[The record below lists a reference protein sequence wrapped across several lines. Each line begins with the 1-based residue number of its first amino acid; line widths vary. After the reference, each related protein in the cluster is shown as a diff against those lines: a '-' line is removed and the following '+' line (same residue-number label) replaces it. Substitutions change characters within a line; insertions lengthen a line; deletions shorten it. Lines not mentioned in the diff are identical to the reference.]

1 MPLRACRSRL
11 ERVFARYHRREYVSP
26 DPLEFLYDYE
36 DPADREI
43 VALVAASLAY
53 GRVAQ
58 ILRSVRDVLERIGD
72 RPGRFVADTP
82 PSRVAQALEGFV
94 HRFCRAEHMAGL
106 LTAAGK
112 VTRRHGSLGACLA
125 RGVREDDRTVRGGL
139 AMLAGEL
146 RRASLAPLGHL
157 LADPNRSSA
166 CKRLH
171 LLTRWM
177 VRRDEVDPGGWEGVR
192 TDQLV
197 TPLDVHMHRVAR
209 ALGAT
214 RRRQANFATAV
225 EITDALRRIDP
236 DDPVRFDFSLTR
248 LGIRNGSYLCELL

>member
-1 MPLRACRSRL
+1 MPLRAHRSRL

-36 DPADREI
+36 DPEDCEI
-43 VALVAASLAY
+43 VALVASSLAY

-58 ILRSVRDVLERIGD
+58 ILRSVLDVLGRIGD
-72 RPGRFVADTP
+72 RPRRFVEDTS
-82 PSRVAQALEGFV
+82 PSRVARAMRGFV

-106 LTAAGK
+106 LTAAGR
-112 VTRRHGSLGACLA
+112 VTREYGSLGACLA
-125 RGVREDDRTVRGGL
+125 SGVRDEDRTVRGGL
-139 AMLAGEL
+139 AALAGEL
-146 RRASLAPLGHL
+146 RRASPVPPGHL
-157 LADPNRSSA
+157 LADPARSSA

-171 LLTRWM
+171 MLTRWM
-177 VRRDEVDPGGWEGVR
+177 VRCDEVDPGGWEGVR

-197 TPLDVHMHRVAR
+197 APLDVHMHRVAR

-225 EITDALRRIDP
+225 EVTDALRGIDP

-248 LGIRNGSYLCELL
+248 LGIRDGSYLCELL